1 MPQPEGGLEY
11 LGEGRFEESDRI
23 PLQEYASWVL
33 PGASLVISVPYS
45 KSLPPGEYQAELV
58 IEFGEQL
65 PVKGTIKFRIAAQ
78 KSEPSQ
84 KKKYLPVCGFSPAGV
99 GGRFRRILTNDR
111 MIEKKAVKEGR
122 RDENLSSAP
131 PNSVRHP
138 LIGPRQWPVWRRP
151 RHPLVSNVSENTFL
165 VDALRDISTQTG
177 VAIVADSTV
186 TGQVTLTL
194 DNVTFEEALIRMLSS
209 GGYVFSNVTAIIWWG
224 PDLKNPSFVLLSN
237 TDVVKLRYVKAARRS
252 QGPGRIFT
260 ALCQG
265 RRGQRPIVITAPEA
279 ILNRIKA
286 DLALIDRQTPQVMI
300 RRWWLTYQER
310 PQGSGSRLALETI
323 SHPPRV
329 SRHGPSICRS
339 RPWTWPTRRR
349 GESTSFSA
357 LTGPVEN
364 GDARSRPIPGS

>member
-138 LIGPRQWPVWRRP
+138 LIGPRHHGLLGGGHPQPMVSTSRQHLPGRRP
-151 RHPLVSNVSENTFL
+151 PRYLDPDRRGNRGRFDRH
-165 VDALRDISTQTG
+165 
-177 VAIVADSTV
+177 
-186 TGQVTLTL
+186 
-194 DNVTFEEALIRMLSS
+194 
-209 GGYVFSNVTAIIWWG
+209 
-224 PDLKNPSFVLLSN
+224 
-237 TDVVKLRYVKAARRS
+237 AAR
-252 QGPGRIFT
+252 
-260 ALCQG
+260 
-265 RRGQRPIVITAPEA
+265 
-279 ILNRIKA
+279 
-286 DLALIDRQTPQVMI
+286 
-300 RRWWLTYQER
+300 
-310 PQGSGSRLALETI
+310 
-323 SHPPRV
+323 
-329 SRHGPSICRS
+329 
-339 RPWTWPTRRR
+339 
-349 GESTSFSA
+349 
-357 LTGPVEN
+357 
-364 GDARSRPIPGS
+364 